1 MKRMFAKCFLQKHS
15 EGKKGNKSQ
24 DSVIL
29 ISTPEET
36 NKINELNVTTKA
48 INHVE
53 INHNEDGVDMS
64 QEENKITAVD
74 GKKEIKTC
82 EKESAAIHANHQ
94 RKMKLDAQMP
104 SLHSFKPDLVP
115 QGSPA
120 RKRVRSS
127 RSNSKTLSFIC
138 LDSRD
143 QSDDESG
150 EVIVQDGKSNIQSYF
165 VLSFSYSFLFF
176 TSYSNSISLIMNEN

>member
-24 DSVIL
+24 DSVIS
-29 ISTPEET
+29 ITTPEEGIR
-36 NKINELNVTTKA
+36 INELKVTTTA
-48 INHVE
+48 INHAE
-53 INHNEDGVDMS
+53 INHDKDGVDMAR
-64 QEENKITAVD
+64 EENNIATLNEKT
-74 GKKEIKTC
+74 EIKAC
-82 EKESAAIHANHQ
+82 EKERTPSYSNHQ
-94 RKMKLDAQMP
+94 RKKKLDAQMP

-143 QSDDESG
+143 QSDDDSG
-150 EVIVQDGKSNIQSYF
+150 EVIVQECKFAI
-165 VLSFSYSFLFF
+165 
-176 TSYSNSISLIMNEN
+176 